1 MKPRVIQIV
10 ITLIAALLAI
20 VHEWLPRIEVDAITV
35 TLLGIA
41 VLPWLGSL
49 FKSVELPGGV
59 KVEYQDLEKAEKK
72 VEESG
77 LIPQE
82 LTLRP
87 MQKHEYSFQSVSG
100 NDPNLA
106 LSGLRIEI
114 ESRLK
119 NLAEERKVKT
129 HGYGVNNLTRSLEK
143 TGVLSH
149 EEAVAIRE
157 LLPLLNRAAHGA
169 KVDDSAFGWAMD
181 FGPRVLGALEDR
193 LGETRVPQLIE
204 NWRRRDGA
212 AVQEIGT
219 ELSKSFVQS
228 PESFLAAMSKNPT
241 ELDAWIDGL
250 STHTFTIFESRT
262 ELDDELYLAFY
273 EKLKS
278 LMIDAARACKK
289 SEYKNVAIRI
299 ENALKRVEVTRIW

>member
-1 MKPRVIQIV
+1 MRPRAIQIIITV
-10 ITLIAALLAI
+10 IAVLVAVGHVWFPAI
-20 VHEWLPRIEVDAITV
+20 KIDAITV

-41 VLPWLGSL
+41 VVPWLGPL

-59 KVEYQDLEKAEKK
+59 KVEYQELEKAAKK

-77 LIPQE
+77 LIAPE
-82 LTLRP
+82 LDLKP
-87 MQKHEYSFQSVSG
+87 MQKHEYSFQAVSG
-100 NDPNLA
+100 DDPNLA

-119 NLAEERKVKT
+119 DLAEKREVKAR
-129 HGYGVNNLTRSLEK
+129 GYGVNNLTRSLEK

-149 EEAVAIRE
+149 EEAAAIRD
-157 LLPLLNRAAHGA
+157 LLPLLNQAAHGA
-169 KVDDSAFGWAMD
+169 EVEDSAFGWAMD

-193 LGETRVPQLIE
+193 LGETTTPQLIE
-204 NWRRRDGA
+204 DWKQRDGA

-228 PESFLAAMSKNPT
+228 PEAFLVAMSKNPK
-241 ELDAWIDGL
+241 ELQDWIDGL
-250 STHTFTIFESRT
+250 GTHTFTIYESRT

-278 LMIDAARACKK
+278 LMLDAARACKNT
-289 SEYKNVAIRI
+289 EYGEIAARI
-299 ENALKRVEVTRIW
+299 EAALNKVEVRRIW

>member
-1 MKPRVIQIV
+1 MRPRAIQII
-10 ITLIAALLAI
+10 ITAIAALLAVGHAWFPEI
-20 VHEWLPRIEVDAITV
+20 KIDAITV

-41 VLPWLGSL
+41 VLPWLGPL

-59 KVEYQDLEKAEKK
+59 KVEYQELERAGKK

-77 LIPQE
+77 LISPE
-82 LTLRP
+82 PALRP
-87 MQKHEYSFQSVSG
+87 MQKHEYSFQAVSG

-119 NLAEERKVKT
+119 ELAEKRKIKT

-149 EEAVAIRE
+149 EEAASIRD
-157 LLPLLNRAAHGA
+157 LLPLLNQAAHGA
-169 KVDDSAFGWAMD
+169 KVEDSAFGWAMD

-193 LGETRVPQLIE
+193 LGETTVPQLIDT
-204 NWRRRDGA
+204 WRQRDGA
-212 AVQEIGT
+212 AFQEIGT

-228 PESFLAAMSKNPT
+228 PEAFLAAMSKNPK
-241 ELDAWIDGL
+241 ELNDWLNELG
-250 STHTFTIFESRT
+250 THTFTIYESRA
-262 ELDDELYLAFY
+262 EIDDELYLAFY

-278 LMIDAARACKK
+278 LMLDAAKSCKN
-289 SEYKNVAIRI
+289 SEYKDIAARI
-299 ENALKRVEVTRIW
+299 EDVLNKVEVRRIW

>member
-1 MKPRVIQIV
+1 MRPRAIQII
-10 ITLIAALLAI
+10 ITVVAVLVA
-20 VHEWLPRIEVDAITV
+20 VGHTWLPQIKIDAITV

-59 KVEYQDLEKAEKK
+59 KVEYQELERAGKK

-77 LIPQE
+77 LIAPDQD
-82 LTLRP
+82 LKP
-87 MQKHEYSFQSVSG
+87 MQKHEYSFQAVSG
-100 NDPNLA
+100 NDSNLA

-119 NLAEERKVKT
+119 NLAEKREIKVR
-129 HGYGVNNLTRSLEK
+129 GYGASSLTRSLEK
-143 TGVLSH
+143 SGVLSH
-149 EEAVAIRE
+149 EEASAIRD
-157 LLPLLNRAAHGA
+157 LLPLLNQAAHGA
-169 KVDDSAFGWAMD
+169 EVEDSAFGWAMD

-193 LGETRVPQLIE
+193 LGETTVPQLIE
-204 NWRRRDGA
+204 DWKRRDGA

-228 PESFLAAMSKNPT
+228 PEAFLAAMSKNPK
-241 ELDAWIDGL
+241 ELQDWIDDL
-250 STHTFTIFESRT
+250 ETHTFTIYESRT
-262 ELDDELYLAFY
+262 ELDDELYLAHY

-278 LMIDAARACKK
+278 LMVEAARACKSTK
-289 SEYKNVAIRI
+289 YSEIA
-299 ENALKRVEVTRIW
+299 TRIQEALGKIEVRRIW